1 MMVLKSAFCAEY
13 FKEHHISSTARSLI
27 TGFFFVLESCYQQC
41 WYLGFWVSVANPEGK
56 YLELLFFGISH
67 YWLLPEEKDVL
78 HAWLWL
84 GVCVLPRH
92 GHQHPAG
99 CGKSRGLVDEGLM
112 CGNRRCNVHLRNAG
126 VGTELAGSEQFSLLL
141 CCILWWLTVL
151 ELKLLFWILLASI
164 VQDRT
169 NYE

>member
-1 MMVLKSAFCAEY
+1 M
-13 FKEHHISSTARSLI
+13 
-27 TGFFFVLESCYQQC
+27 
-41 WYLGFWVSVANPEGK
+41 SVANPEGK

-78 HAWLWL
+78 HARLWL
-84 GVCVLPRH
+84 GVCIVPQH

-126 VGTELAGSEQFSLLL
+126 VGTELAGSEQFSP
-141 CCILWWLTVL
+141 TVL
-151 ELKLLFWILLASI
+151 HI
-164 VQDRT
+164 VMAHCSGVKIAVLDIVSLHSSR
-169 NYE
+169 